1 MSLTTLGWVFTLGV
15 LLHNLEEALYLPEWS
30 ANAGHWYPPVAR
42 KTFRTAIII
51 FSVIVVVLTALAA
64 TAEAGGTVAYIMA
77 GYCLAMI
84 LNAGAP
90 HLLLTIKLGR
100 PMPGTLTA
108 IAFNV
113 PLGLYY
119 IRQSLLQDHIRAHTF
134 LWAGPVVTVTFLLLI
149 PLLFAISKRL

>member
-1 MSLTTLGWVFTLGV
+1 MSLATLGWVFTFGV
-15 LLHNLEEALYLPEWS
+15 LLHNLEEALYLPAWS
-30 ANAGHWYPPVAR
+30 SNAGRWYRPVASN
-42 KTFRTAIII
+42 TFRTAIII
-51 FSVIVVVLTALAA
+51 LSMILVTVTAFAA
-64 TAEAGGTVAYIMA
+64 TAEAGGTLAYIMA

-84 LNAGAP
+84 LNAVAP

-119 IRQSLLQDHIRAHTF
+119 LRQSLLRNHIHAQTF
-134 LWAGPVVTVTFLLLI
+134 LWAGPLVTLTFLLLI
-149 PLLFAISKRL
+149 PLLFAICKRL